1 MDNYILTKLSGICKI
16 INPTIF
22 IRKLIVSD
30 FSAFYGQ
37 HLVAAAW
44 TNPIKYIICPGL
56 EDWDFMNLSVVIFL
70 SLYAMCINV

>member
-44 TNPIKYIICPGL
+44 TNPIKYIILMVLPPMVV
-56 EDWDFMNLSVVIFL
+56 FTSV
-70 SLYAMCINV
+70 AGHC